1 MVVNPSPF
9 GLGVWTILGH
19 PEQAKDL
26 KQVRRQTSNGVDRK
40 PNKTTEREEKNAA
53 TRVRGRRGGFL
64 SDLRRLGLDLWEF
77 GSAVCDEILGGG

>member
-40 PNKTTEREEKNAA
+40 PNNTTERGEERRDESEREKRRFLVGLA
-53 TRVRGRRGGFL
+53 TVG
-64 SDLRRLGLDLWEF
+64 F
-77 GSAVCDEILGGG
+77 GSLGVRIGGVR